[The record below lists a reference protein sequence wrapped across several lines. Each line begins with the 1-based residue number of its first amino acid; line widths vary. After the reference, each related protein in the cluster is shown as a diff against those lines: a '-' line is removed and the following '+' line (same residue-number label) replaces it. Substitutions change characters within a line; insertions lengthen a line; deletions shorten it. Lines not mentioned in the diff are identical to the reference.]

1 MTKKEFL
8 CSLQEIL
15 QCSESI
21 EETTVLTDLE
31 EWDSLAFMVLIA
43 FFDKSWGQR
52 IIFDDLKSIR
62 TAADL
67 IAMTRGAVA

>member
-8 CSLQEIL
+8 CSLQEML
-15 QCSESI
+15 QCSEAI